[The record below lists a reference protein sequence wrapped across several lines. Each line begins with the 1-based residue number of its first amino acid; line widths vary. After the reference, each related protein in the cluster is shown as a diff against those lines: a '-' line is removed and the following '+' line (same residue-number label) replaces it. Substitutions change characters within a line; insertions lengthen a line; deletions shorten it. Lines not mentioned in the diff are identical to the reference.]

1 MIVSKLASVSKACSG
16 SVINT
21 SKKNLIITA
30 AHCFAKREGKSWVLI
45 PERLDAVLN
54 KQVSFRPSYDGTK
67 SINDPQRFP
76 FGIRYSKNVYILPA
90 SSKSSVDV
98 AILEVNPD
106 ENGREIQDVIGG
118 GYDIH
123 APLAKDETVQASLV
137 GYPVPAP
144 FNAKSLSVCVGNYA
158 DHPGKDNAEISRVD
172 SEQECHVGGGS
183 SGGPYLTQGK
193 TPDSPPQVLT
203 VLNFNGGGNV
213 PAVIDELLGYAGAS
227 RD

>member
-76 FGIRYSKNVYILPA
+76 FGIRYSKNVYILPS

-106 ENGREIQDVIGG
+106 ENGREIQGVIGG
-118 GYDIH
+118 GMTSTRLWRKMRPSRQVWWVILYQH
-123 APLAKDETVQASLV
+123 LLTR
-137 GYPVPAP
+137 
-144 FNAKSLSVCVGNYA
+144 NRSLSA
-158 DHPGKDNAEISRVD
+158 
-172 SEQECHVGGGS
+172 
-183 SGGPYLTQGK
+183 
-193 TPDSPPQVLT
+193 
-203 VLNFNGGGNV
+203 
-213 PAVIDELLGYAGAS
+213 
-227 RD
+227 